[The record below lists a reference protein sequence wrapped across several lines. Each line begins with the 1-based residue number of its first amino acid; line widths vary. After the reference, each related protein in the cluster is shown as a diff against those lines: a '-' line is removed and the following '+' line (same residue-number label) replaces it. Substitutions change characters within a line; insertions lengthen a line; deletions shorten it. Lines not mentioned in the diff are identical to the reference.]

1 MKGRTGHAR
10 AWLVLVLLCSALAA
24 SCGKSEDTQ
33 QQPDPN
39 APCTPG
45 EVNACACSD
54 GSMRMAGC
62 LPTGVMATCPCPMP
76 AGQGGQS
83 ASGTSGGSTAGAGG
97 MCTAGTYAAGTSAA
111 GAGASGTNAGGTGG
125 TSATGGSAAG
135 AGGMTAAGT
144 GGAPPAGDWPAADP
158 AGMGPFETVT
168 ENNVGPDSAYTMFRP
183 MQLDR
188 RHPVITWGNGT
199 GATPQSYRGML
210 TQFAS
215 HGFIVIASN
224 SENVA
229 QGTPPPML
237 NGVTWVIEQNDDM
250 ASPLYQHVDTMNI
263 GATGHSQGAFAT
275 STAGADERITTVAPI
290 QGARAGTLHG
300 PALLL
305 CGGMDTIVPCSGSM
319 TAFERISTV
328 PVMYAN
334 LLAADHTMWVGS
346 GFGGMRSPYFEVV
359 TAWMRVHLMNDAALR
374 PMFYGASC
382 ELCGDSAWDVMQKMM
397 D

>member
-10 AWLVLVLLCSALAA
+10 AWLVLLCSALAA

-33 QQPDPN
+33 PDPN

-45 EVNACACSD
+45 EIRACGCSD
-54 GSMRMAGC
+54 GSMAMAGC
-62 LPTGVMATCPCPMP
+62 LPSGMMAACPCPMT
-76 AGQGGQS
+76 AGQGGS
-83 ASGTSGGSTAGAGG
+83 PASGAGG
-97 MCTAGTYAAGTSAA
+97 VGAAGTGGMIAAGTGASGMAAA
-111 GAGASGTNAGGTGG
+111 GAGGTNAGGA
-125 TSATGGSAAG
+125 SGGSGMMASG
-135 AGGMTAAGT
+135 AGGMTS
-144 GGAPPAGDWPAADP
+144 GGAGGSMPPPDGEWPAADP
-158 AGMGPFETVT
+158 GGMGPFETVV
-168 ENNVGPDSAYTMFRP
+168 ENNVGPDSGYTLFRP
-183 MQLDR
+183 MDLAQSGLL
-188 RHPVITWGNGT
+188 HPVITWGNGT
-199 GATPQSYRGML
+199 GASPQSYRGML
-210 TQFAS
+210 TRFAS

-224 SENVA
+224 SPNVA

-237 NGVTWVIEQNDDM
+237 NGVTWVIEQNGD
-250 ASPLYQHVDTMNI
+250 ASSALYQHVDTMNI

-275 STAGADERITTVAPI
+275 SSAGADERITTVAPI
-290 QGARAGTLHG
+290 QGARGGTLHG

-319 TAFERISTV
+319 SAFNNINSV

-346 GFGGMRSPYFEVV
+346 GFGGMPSPYFEVV
-359 TAWMRVHLMNDAALR
+359 TAWMRVHLMNDTALR
-374 PMFYGASC
+374 PMFYGQGC